1 MIRTASHLHTIT
13 SQRAYHS
20 DGDVTIAPVTRGV
33 GIVQCTRGGRVDAQ
47 RGKQRLRAHLSIS
60 LSLISRCYFAPR
72 RHSRCIV
79 IHLEGIVAKSRHH
92 LDTQLSAKLTVS
104 SFRSRSSA
112 LLATLW
118 GGEVLGDS
126 Q

>member
-60 LSLISRCYFAPR
+60 LSLISRCYFAPI
-72 RHSRCIV
+72 RHSFAVHCDSFGRNRRQITPPPRHP
-79 IHLEGIVAKSRHH
+79 IIRETHSLE
-92 LDTQLSAKLTVS
+92 LSFAFECFACDS
-104 SFRSRSSA
+104 MGR
-112 LLATLW
+112 
-118 GGEVLGDS
+118 GGTW
-126 Q
+126 